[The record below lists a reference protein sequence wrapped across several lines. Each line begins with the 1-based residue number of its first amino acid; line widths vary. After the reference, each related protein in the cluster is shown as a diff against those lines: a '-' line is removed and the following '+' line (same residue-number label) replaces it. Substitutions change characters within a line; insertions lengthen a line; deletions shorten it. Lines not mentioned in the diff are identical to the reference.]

1 MEYILIGYRST
12 HRRVIIN
19 NIYKSKKNFLCNT
32 TIALAWEEHTIALFA
47 KRVQIFLKLKLM
59 AEAIRGISF

>member
-19 NIYKSKKNFLCNT
+19 NIYKSKMNFLCNT
-32 TIALAWEEHTIALFA
+32 TIALAWEEPLHYLLKESA
-47 KRVQIFLKLKLM
+47 IFF
-59 AEAIRGISF
+59 ETQTYGRGYSWD

>member
-1 MEYILIGYRST
+1 M
-12 HRRVIIN
+12 
-19 NIYKSKKNFLCNT
+19 NFLCNT